1 MRNKFDNPSAFHSGK
16 TICNFP
22 QGWPIIRLM
31 KIPNLVYINAISGKG
46 IDNIEDIIRDE
57 RLVKHLWIEFIL
69 NPELVRG
76 FRSYTSDV
84 AIKDALTDALSWYLA
99 FRWIFPENSSLDE
112 LHKEGV
118 ITPYKIRDTV
128 YRQKLRSFLKG
139 LSHAGLC

>member
-1 MRNKFDNPSAFHSGK
+1 MPMK
-16 TICNFP
+16 T
-22 QGWPIIRLM
+22 LT
-31 KIPNLVYINAISGKG
+31 LVYIDSISGKG
-46 IDNIEDIIRDE
+46 IDTMDDIIRDK

-84 AIKDALTDALSWYLA
+84 VIKDALTDALSWYLA
-99 FRWIFPENSSLDE
+99 FRWIFFENSSLDE
-112 LHKEGV
+112 LHKAGV
-118 ITPYKIRDTV
+118 ITPYKIRDAV